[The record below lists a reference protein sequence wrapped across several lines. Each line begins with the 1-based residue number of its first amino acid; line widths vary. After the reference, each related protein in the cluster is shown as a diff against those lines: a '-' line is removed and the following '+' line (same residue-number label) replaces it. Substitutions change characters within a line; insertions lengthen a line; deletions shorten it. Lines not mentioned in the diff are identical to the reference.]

1 MAIPWMVL
9 LRNVPW
15 TDVIRTAPKVAEGAK
30 KLWDTVGGKTPRR
43 PSPDGGMEAAS
54 SSEPLSSEPRST
66 ESRTIADLQARL
78 ATLETTATNLHD
90 QMLASSELIKTLA
103 EQNAQLVARVEAHR
117 VRVMWL
123 AGALVMLGIIT
134 VLGLVLAL
142 IR

>member
-1 MAIPWMVL
+1 
-9 LRNVPW
+9 
-15 TDVIRTAPKVAEGAK
+15 
-30 KLWDTVGGKTPRR
+30 
-43 PSPDGGMEAAS
+43 MEAAS

-78 ATLETTATNLHD
+78 APLETTATNLHD

>member
-1 MAIPWMVL
+1 
-9 LRNVPW
+9 
-15 TDVIRTAPKVAEGAK
+15 
-30 KLWDTVGGKTPRR
+30 
-43 PSPDGGMEAAS
+43 MEAAS

-66 ESRTIADLQARL
+66 ESRTIADLRARL

>member
-15 TDVIRTAPKVAEGAK
+15 TDVIRNAPKVAEGAK

-54 SSEPLSSEPRST
+54 SSEPLSSEPR
-66 ESRTIADLQARL
+66 TIADLQARL
-78 ATLETTATNLHD
+78 ATLETTTTNLHD

>member
-54 SSEPLSSEPRST
+54 SSEPLSSEPR
-66 ESRTIADLQARL
+66 TIADLQARL
-78 ATLETTATNLHD
+78 ATLETTTTNLHD